1 MNDLMHIES
10 LGYGIAIVSV
20 SGFEKLRKSHKIR
33 HKKML
38 SLFDSSPTTFH
49 EFTREGTFI
58 PIPHINMSDYV
69 IDILMDGDEVSL
81 ADWQILGEWD
91 RFYLDAREGP
101 IGVLSFEAMQEW
113 NHSMYLSQDT
123 LPSSYILDDQLVES
137 NKGIRLSLAQGI
149 YALKITGVKSL
160 DHSRQYTGEYGFFLH
175 FTPVDKIPSSYIRD
189 LSEIDYRS
197 MFDKGA

>member
-1 MNDLMHIES
+1 
-10 LGYGIAIVSV
+10 
-20 SGFEKLRKSHKIR
+20 
-33 HKKML
+33 
-38 SLFDSSPTTFH
+38 
-49 EFTREGTFI
+49 
-58 PIPHINMSDYV
+58 MSDYV

-91 RFYLDAREGP
+91 GFYLDAREGP

-123 LPSSYILDDQLVES
+123 LPSSYILNDQLVES